1 MRQNIYLRHRKA
13 SSPVSNALGSL
24 IFLGTP
30 FFVKRWNNLQ
40 KALFCL
46 SIVVESLI
54 AGEPPSTTFRRLGEE
69 EHRLVWVEVWSNC
82 TVWYTMQCMMEY
94 IHLSSLPPSLCFCS
108 CLFYGR

>member
-30 FFVKRWNNLQ
+30 FLVKRWNSLQ
-40 KALFCL
+40 KALFCF

-54 AGEPPSTTFRRLGEE
+54 AGAVLGFFSLTRIFRA
-69 EHRLVWVEVWSNC
+69 
-82 TVWYTMQCMMEY
+82 T
-94 IHLSSLPPSLCFCS
+94 SSSSPCH
-108 CLFYGR
+108 